1 MAKWDTDGLQNA
13 LNNIARVSEYDPMP
27 SYWTEEP
34 VEEVLQDNVNNPKHY
49 GQGDIEC
56 IDYIADFLSYD
67 EYVGYLRGNIA
78 KYLHRWRYKN
88 GLEDLKKAQWYLSR
102 LIQEVEYEEDHLT
115 KAH

>member
-1 MAKWDTDGLQNA
+1 MAKWDTDGIQQA
-13 LNNIARVSEYDPMP
+13 LDNIKRAGVVGGA
-27 SYWTEEP
+27 YWTDPEED
-34 VEEVLQDNVNNPKHY
+34 EEVLQDNVNYDSVNYPKHY

-88 GLEDLKKAQWYLSR
+88 GLEDLKKAQWYLNR
-102 LIQEVEYEEDHLT
+102 LVQEVEYN
-115 KAH
+115 AVRG

>member
-1 MAKWDTDGLQNA
+1 MAKWDTDGIQQA
-13 LNNIARVSEYDPMP
+13 LDNIKRAGVVGGA
-27 SYWTEEP
+27 YWTDPEED
-34 VEEVLQDNVNNPKHY
+34 EEVSQDRINYDIVNYPKHY

-102 LIQEVEYEEDHLT
+102 LIQEVEDHEV
-115 KAH
+115 